1 MTFLILWACSTQAIE
16 KTIETDNEE
25 TDTDTEEENIPLPE
39 EDTETPDPNTETET
53 DTEQSTPQ
61 GSLGCGKPQA
71 HNSGGVQIEV
81 DWEAEV
87 GGSRS
92 YYLSLPANYDPEV
105 PHRLVF
111 GFSGTNWVGSQIKGY
126 LDLERHAELHPVD
139 PHRLNLRRRRAGDLD
154 AGRRRGREQH
164 RGLSPDHIEIIID
177 RRIRL
182 AGDGHLFDLA
192 LGDPRGGG
200 GKPSQHGD
208 IAGLDHQFEGAGEQK
223 IPHQNRSVIPPQRI
237 CRVLA
242 APQL

>member
-1 MTFLILWACSTQAIE
+1 MRCQQRLRAFEVALGEIGLAKRA
-16 KTIETDNEE
+16 
-25 TDTDTEEENIPLPE
+25 LPE
-39 EDTETPDPNTETET
+39 GALLRIAVLPGQNGR
-53 DTEQSTPQ
+53 Q
-61 GSLGCGKPQA
+61 GDLLVGEIIAGVLSHLLGR
-71 HNSGGVQIEV
+71 GGVVQRVI
-81 DWEAEV
+81 
-87 GGSRS
+87 
-92 YYLSLPANYDPEV
+92 
-105 PHRLVF
+105 H
-111 GFSGTNWVGSQIKGY
+111 
-126 LDLERHAELHPVD
+126 DLERHAELHPVD
-139 PHRLNLRRRRAGDLD
+139 PHRLDLRRRRAGDLD

-223 IPHQNRSVIPPQRI
+223 IPHQNRSIIPPQRI
-237 CRVLA
+237 RRILA